1 MITDE
6 KLRLACEAFSRM
18 QGRQSLPE
26 SQTYAQFQVAMRAA
40 LEAALGD
47 KVRDAERLDWL
58 VSAGT
63 LNIAHWYRS
72 GMAPFVELVDQDEAQ
87 IAEGRTLREA
97 IDAAIAAHSDTGEGR
112 EGS

>member
-6 KLRLACEAFSRM
+6 MVERALGAIRAVELRVLGGYKTHDNGARRA
-18 QGRQSLPE
+18 
-26 SQTYAQFQVAMRAA
+26 AIRAA

-47 KVRDAERLDWL
+47 MVRDAERLDWL

-72 GMAPFVELVDQDEAQ
+72 GITPFVELVDQDEVQ

-97 IDAAIAAHSDTGEGR
+97 IDAAIAAHSGTGEGR
-112 EGS
+112 EQ